1 MFRITQTLK
10 CCQLIILLALILP
23 NISLATSTD
32 VTLKKTYPH
41 NTNRVLDVVVGLAK
55 PPYVIPK
62 DDKGYELEL
71 ISAVFETMDISP
83 RYIYVPLGRS
93 VSLLDQ
99 GMGEALLTINKFIV
113 PNDEIRTVPY
123 ITYKNVAISLKNKA
137 LKVNT
142 IADLNNKKVAAF
154 QYAHKYL
161 GYEFSKVAAKN
172 PSYIEVPNQFQQVQ
186 LLLEGRVDLLVMDIN
201 IFNHIYKTL
210 IGQETT
216 SEPNIHPIFP
226 DSPYSVA
233 FKDPNLVEI
242 FNVAFKKYSLTK
254 EYRSLKNRYEIYN

>member
-1 MFRITQTLK
+1 MFRFTQTLK
-10 CCQLIILLALILP
+10 YFQLIILLTLMLP
-23 NISLATSTD
+23 NISLASSTEI
-32 VTLKKTYPH
+32 TLKNTFPN

-62 DDKGYELEL
+62 GDKGYELEL
-71 ISAVFETMDISP
+71 ISAVLEAMEISP

-137 LKVNT
+137 LKVNN
-142 IADLNNKKVAAF
+142 IADLDEKKVAAF

-161 GYEFSKVAAKN
+161 GYEFSQIASKN
-172 PSYIEVPNQFQQVQ
+172 QSYIEVPNQFQQVQ
-186 LLLEGRVDLLVMDIN
+186 LLLEGRVDIVVMDIN
-201 IFNHIYKTL
+201 IFNHIYRTL
-210 IGQETT
+210 AEKETT
-216 SEPNIHPIFP
+216 DELSIHPIFP
-226 DSPYSVA
+226 DSPYSMA
-233 FKDPNLVEI
+233 FKDPNLVET
-242 FNVAFKKYSLTK
+242 FNSAFKKYSLTK
-254 EYRSLKNRYEIYN
+254 EYRSLKDRYEIYN